1 MKQLAE
7 CRDSLTS
14 LTEFIQQPQ
23 DGCSVEVMQQFLMAL
38 NLSAIVSI
46 TDANGVITYVNEH
59 FERTSGYSKHEL
71 IGKKHNI
78 VRHPD
83 MSEQVFSNLWKTIT
97 DKQPWRGLIK
107 NRRKDGRA
115 YYVKSVI
122 LPVTDSQGNISQF
135 LSIRNDVTDIVEAK
149 NRVREQLTDELT
161 GLPNRLALLKDL
173 KKLQINTTAVLDLR
187 NFKIFND
194 YWGIDI
200 GDVYIKK
207 LAQVIA
213 ECQREFSFKLY
224 RLGGACFAIRPN
236 YSMSTEQFCLMAE
249 QLKYQLEHFDMV
261 FNDIDCDIQLTVGVG
276 VSENRALA
284 YAESAIA
291 DSKEKFYG
299 RSIVIKD
306 DVNSRDDTFYW
317 VEQIKEALKEGRVIA
332 CFQQIKSTT
341 SGALKYEALARLKL
355 KNGRVVSPADFLGPL
370 KKTRYYSELTKTI
383 LTLALNFA
391 RQRHCRVAVNLS
403 IQDILDQDTVEFIM
417 QQLKQQGG
425 SSVIFEITESEAVN
439 DFDQVSGFIKK
450 VRDLGATIAID
461 DFGSGYSNFVYLVQL
476 KPEFIKIDG
485 SIINSIVDSEQS
497 YLVTQSIVDMAR
509 NLKVKTIAEFV
520 SSEQIL
526 TRLKPLNIDF
536 LQGFHIHQPET
547 YC

>member
-7 CRDSLTS
+7 CRESLAS
-14 LTEFIQQPQ
+14 LTEFIQHPK

-59 FERTSGYSKHEL
+59 FERTSGYSKNEL

-83 MSEQVFSNLWKTIT
+83 MSGQVFSSLWKTIT
-97 DKQPWRGLIK
+97 NKQPWRGLIK
-107 NRRKDGRA
+107 NRRKDGSA

-122 LPVTDSQGNISQF
+122 LPVTDSQGNVSQF

-149 NRVREQLTDELT
+149 NQLREQLTDELT
-161 GLPNRLALLKDL
+161 GLPNRLALLNDL

-207 LAQVIA
+207 LAQLIA
-213 ECQREFSFKLY
+213 DCQREFSFKLY

-236 YSMSTEQFCLMAE
+236 YSMNKEQFCLMTE
-249 QLKYQLEHFDMV
+249 QLKHQLEHFDMV

-276 VSENRALA
+276 VSETRALA

-317 VEQIKEALKEGRVIA
+317 VEQIKGALKEGRITA

-341 SGALKYEALARLKL
+341 SGVLKYEALARLKL
-355 KNGRVVSPADFLGPL
+355 KNGRIVSPTDFLEHL

-391 RQRHCRVAVNLS
+391 RQRQCRVAVNLS
-403 IQDILDQDTVEFIM
+403 IQDILDQDTVDFIM
-417 QQLKQQGG
+417 QQLQQQGG

-439 DFDQVSGFIKK
+439 DFDKVSRFIKK
-450 VRDLGATIAID
+450 VRDLGAAIAID

-485 SIINSIVDSEQS
+485 SIISSIVDNEQS
-497 YLVTQSIVDMAR
+497 YLVTQSIVEMAR

-526 TRLKPLNIDF
+526 TRLQPLNIDF
-536 LQGFHIHQPET
+536 LQGFHIHSPELIH
-547 YC
+547 